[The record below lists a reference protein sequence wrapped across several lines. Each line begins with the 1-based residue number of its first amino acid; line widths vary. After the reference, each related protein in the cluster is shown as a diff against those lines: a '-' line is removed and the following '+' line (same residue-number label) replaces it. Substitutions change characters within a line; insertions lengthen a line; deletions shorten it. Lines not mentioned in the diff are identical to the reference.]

1 MQVSFTQGFVE
12 RTIETQTHGRYL
24 VSAGANSDAAV
35 FLGFHGYGEA
45 AEDHLRRLRA
55 IGGIDHCTVVSIQGL
70 HQFYRRRT
78 NEIVA
83 SWMTRQNREL
93 AIADNLEYVTRI
105 LRSLNAE
112 VGGRALVV
120 TGFSQGTAM
129 AYRAAVAVAPRV
141 AAVIVSGGDLPP
153 ELDAQALKTI
163 PAVLI
168 GRGSRDEWYTA
179 EKMASDEE
187 RLRDAGVRV
196 ETLTCDTGHEWT
208 PEFGEASLQFLQR
221 FLADDL
227 TL

>member
-1 MQVSFTQGFVE
+1 
-12 RTIETQTHGRYL
+12 
-24 VSAGANSDAAV
+24 V

-55 IGGIDHCTVVSIQGL
+55 IGDIDLCTVVAIQGL

-93 AIADNLEYVTRI
+93 AIADNLAYVTRI
-105 LRSLNAE
+105 VRILASEIGEAS
-112 VGGRALVV
+112 LVV

-129 AYRAAVAVAPRV
+129 AYRAAVALAPKV
-141 AAVIVSGGDLPP
+141 AAVIVCGGDIPP

-163 PAVLI
+163 PTVLI

-187 RLRDAGVRV
+187 RLRDVEVHV
-196 ETLTCDTGHEWT
+196 ETVTQDAGHDWT
-208 PEFGEASLQFLQR
+208 PEFGTASLEFLQR
-221 FLADDL
+221 FLADDF